1 MGYASYGYSEDF
13 AFQLVHRMVGIYLCT
28 GSTDFYICG
37 HMQEFLCTVCCTWTV
52 CVLCHKDD
60 KGGGMCDRT
69 EVECYTV
76 SGSLLQDIWR
86 SLQLLLQ
93 PLFGLG
99 EAGSTRGGLY
109 PHTPFVPCGLE

>member
-28 GSTDFYICG
+28 GNTGFYICG
-37 HMQEFLCTVCCTWTV
+37 HMKEFLCTVCSTCTV
-52 CVLCHKDD
+52 CVLCRKDD
-60 KGGGMCDRT
+60 KGGCMCGRT

-76 SGSLLQDIWR
+76 SGSLLQDIWQ

-109 PHTPFVPCGLE
+109 PHTPFDSCVLE